1 MDIEVVME
9 GVSGLRMAKKIEQTE
24 QTEQTERQV
33 TDVASHRRARLFYT
47 TGVRDAEMGL
57 ASPGRWRGC
66 S

>member
-1 MDIEVVME
+1 MDIEVVVE
-9 GVSGLRMAKKIEQTE
+9 GVSDLRMAKQIEQTV
-24 QTEQTERQV
+24 RQV